1 MLLGMYTKVQ
11 SMWLGL
17 RDRFTNEDGA
27 VATEYALLIVLIA
40 LAIVAAVTILGTTIA
55 GKFGEAKDKL
65 NGA

>member
-11 SMWLGL
+11 TMWLGL
-17 RDRFTNEDGA
+17 RDRFTNEEGA

-40 LAIVAAVTILGTTIA
+40 LAIVAAVTLLGTAIS
-55 GKFGEAKDKL
+55 GKFGEAKDSL